1 MSPKSP
7 KIPVVPRGGL
17 TVIVQEHDG
26 SNRIAHEEEEYTF
39 AFELRNSARVMS
51 NFAKATED
59 GPDTHWQLRGFI
71 HGAIILSY
79 AALEAALNEFIHLH
93 ALTSDSPLDEAE
105 RKVIYAIGQEN
116 LTPRGESN
124 TLQKFN
130 LVLRLLSKSEIRACD
145 AAYQNANL
153 VRMLRNMLVH
163 PLPGRVTT
171 FVDTDDFDYSSQQ
184 QIVKKLRGALGL
196 KKSATFPKDIIT
208 KECAAWAV
216 HSCETFLHAFVV
228 ASGVDIGFITAPS
241 PKKKAT

>member
-1 MSPKSP
+1 MSPNRP
-7 KIPVVPRGGL
+7 KVPVVPRGDL
-17 TVIVQEHDG
+17 TVIVRQDDG

-39 AFELRNSARVMS
+39 ACELRNSARVMS

-79 AALEAALNEFIHLH
+79 SALEAALNEVIHLH
-93 ALTSDSPLDEAE
+93 ALTSESLLDEAE
-105 RKVIYAIGQEN
+105 RRVIYAIGQEN
-116 LTPRGESN
+116 LMPRGESN

-130 LVLRLLSKSEIRACD
+130 LVLRLLSKSEIKTSD
-145 AAYQNANL
+145 PAYQNANL

-184 QIVKKLRGALGL
+184 QIVKKLRSALRL
-196 KKSATFPKDIIT
+196 KKSATFPKDVIT
-208 KECAAWAV
+208 KECASWAV
-216 HSCETFLHAFVV
+216 HSCEKFLHAFVV
-228 ASGVDIGFITAPS
+228 ASGVDIGFLTAS
-241 PKKKAT
+241 SLNK